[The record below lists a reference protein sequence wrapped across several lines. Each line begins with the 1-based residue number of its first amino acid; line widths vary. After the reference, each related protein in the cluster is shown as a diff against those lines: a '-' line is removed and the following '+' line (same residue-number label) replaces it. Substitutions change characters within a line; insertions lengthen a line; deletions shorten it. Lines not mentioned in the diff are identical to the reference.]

1 MHLCNENIFSMKRIL
16 MLLLGIPSI
25 LSAQQKPLMV
35 EGVSPGLYIT
45 HKVATKENYYSIG
58 RLYNISPK
66 EIAPFNKL
74 ALEAGL
80 SLNQVIQVPLSG
92 SNFLQSGNAAPDEV
106 VVPVYYTVKEK
117 EGLFRVS
124 ENHNKVPIEFL
135 TSWNKLSNT
144 ALPKGT
150 ILIIGFLK
158 VKKELSAFASM
169 AVNKPADVAV
179 ATPITPAVS
188 APPVKT
194 PVKEPV
200 VPVVTAPP
208 VKTPVK
214 DPVVPVVT
222 VPPVKKE
229 VTIPVAKEVT
239 VVTTRNLDGG
249 AFKTEFERQAKNRN
263 LINESGLAAV
273 FKSTSGWED
282 GKYYCLHNTAAP
294 GTILKITNA
303 NTGKTVYAKVL
314 DIIPDIKQNAGLIIR
329 LSNAAADELGTT
341 ADAKFDCAIY
351 YAK

>member
-1 MHLCNENIFSMKRIL
+1 
-16 MLLLGIPSI
+16 
-25 LSAQQKPLMV
+25 
-35 EGVSPGLYIT
+35 
-45 HKVATKENYYSIG
+45 
-58 RLYNISPK
+58 
-66 EIAPFNKL
+66 
-74 ALEAGL
+74 
-80 SLNQVIQVPLSG
+80 
-92 SNFLQSGNAAPDEV
+92 
-106 VVPVYYTVKEK
+106 VPVYYTVKEK

-188 APPVKT
+188 APPLKT

-222 VPPVKKE
+222 VPPVKNE

-282 GKYYCLHNTAAP
+282 AKYYCLHNSVAA
-294 GTILKITNA
+294 GSIIKITNIS
-303 NTGKTVYAKVL
+303 NGKEVYAKVL
-314 DIIPDIKQNAGLIIR
+314 DVIPDLKQNVGLILRI
-329 LSNAAADELGTT
+329 SNAASAALGVSTEV
-341 ADAKFDCAIY
+341 FDIKLTY
-351 YAK
+351 